1 MYFTI
6 VTHIVTVLYP
16 IYDILSSGSLTLN
29 VIQYIQKRIEATS
42 EFLWSSDFK
51 ACILSVK
58 S

>member
-16 IYDILSSGSLTLN
+16 IYDIRSSGSLTLN

-42 EFLWSSDFK
+42 EFL
-51 ACILSVK
+51 
-58 S
+58 